1 MKISQIAVQCYTLRE
16 HLKTA
21 ADFAACMKR
30 VRAIG
35 YQAVQISGVGP
46 ISPAEIRRMTDAEG
60 LKICATHE
68 PGEDIVERPEAVV
81 EVLSTLGCA
90 LTAYPFPHKAL
101 NSRADVEHLADALN
115 RAGAVLQAAGM
126 VLTYHNHEL
135 EFRKFE
141 GQTVLEILFE
151 RTDRSLVQAELDT
164 YWVQAGGADPVAW
177 CERMAGRLPMI
188 HLKDYAVHP
197 EDRAPVMAAL
207 GEGNLDFPRIVA
219 AAERSG
225 CQWFIVEQDTCP
237 GDPFESLR
245 LSFEHIKNH
254 LAR

>member
-21 ADFAACMKR
+21 QDFALSMKR

-35 YQAVQISGVGP
+35 YEAVQISGVGP
-46 ISPAEIRRMTDAEG
+46 ISPLDIRRMTDAEG
-60 LKICATHE
+60 LKVCATHE
-68 PGEDIVERPEAVV
+68 PSADILERPEAVV
-81 EVLSTLGCA
+81 EVLGTLGCT
-90 LTAYPFPHKAL
+90 LTAYPFPHVPL
-101 NSRADVEHLADALN
+101 SSRSDVERLADGLN
-115 RAGAVLQAAGM
+115 RSGAVLKASGM
-126 VLTYHNHEL
+126 RLTYHNHEL
-135 EFRKFE
+135 EFRKFD

-188 HLKDYAVHP
+188 HLKDYAVDP
-197 EDRAPVMAAL
+197 KERAPVMAAL

-219 AAERSG
+219 AAERAG
-225 CQWFIVEQDTCP
+225 CEWFIVEQDRGFSDAFVAIDTS
-237 GDPFESLR
+237 FKF
-245 LSFEHIKNH
+245 LSQRI
-254 LAR
+254 AS

>member
-21 ADFAACMKR
+21 ADFAASMKR

-225 CQWFIVEQDTCP
+225 CQWFIVEQDRGFSDAFAAIDTS
-237 GDPFESLR
+237 FKF
-245 LSFEHIKNH
+245 LSKKI
-254 LAR
+254 AS